1 MKVIYLSAPSS
12 TGNLPEE
19 TGRFHFLDR
28 NDCGF
33 WLHNE
38 SFSGARTFDGDES
51 VKIQKW
57 LYGRRGNREQNMPPT
72 QKLVV
77 EGLPR

>member
-1 MKVIYLSAPSS
+1 MKVIYLSAPNS
-12 TGNLPEE
+12 TGNLPKE

-33 WLHNE
+33 WLENE

-51 VKIQKW
+51 VRIQKW
-57 LYGRRGNREQNMPPT
+57 LTLQGTKRQS
-72 QKLVV
+72 
-77 EGLPR
+77 